1 MAFLL
6 AVVVLIN
13 NGADAQARYYFSRN
27 VMPTVVSYRQQ
38 QRYPVVNRNSYATA
52 YNPYAAAA
60 AAAPVNNWAR
70 PLVSVPQQS
79 FQPQYISRPAN
90 NYYYGGS
97 NSGENNSGES
107 REVYRRF
114 W

>member
-13 NGADAQARYYFSRN
+13 NGVDAQGRYYFSRN

-52 YNPYAAAA
+52 YNPYAAT

-70 PLVSVPQQS
+70 PLVSV
-79 FQPQYISRPAN
+79 PQYISRPAN

-107 REVYRRF
+107 REVYRRY